1 MGLSKNSKGG
11 RARPAMNV
19 TPLVDIVLVLL
30 IIFMVVLPNSDPGA
44 SVELPTIEHGEDDPE
59 DEEPFTL
66 SLGRDGRMFFEA
78 ERLDDQ
84 RFHAVLDQAH
94 AAQPERKII
103 LRADRQVPY
112 GRVRALFEI
121 AQDVGFPG
129 VMLRTNANP
138 DAQSEPETLATA
150 GDSAPSRATTVASR

>member
-59 DEEPFTL
+59 GEEPFTL
-66 SLGRDGRMFFEA
+66 SIGRDGRLFFEA
-78 ERLDDQ
+78 ERLDDD
-84 RFHAVLDQAH
+84 RFHAVLDAAH
-94 AAQPERKII
+94 ASAPDKKII

-112 GRVRALFEI
+112 GRVRTLFKI
-121 AQDVGFPG
+121 AQEIGFPG

-138 DAQSEPETLATA
+138 DQAPEAEALAA
-150 GDSAPSRATTVASR
+150 R